1 MPTGYEQIRPLKS
14 IVQSNGEVIL
24 AEFTDNDFI
33 SIESGGTG
41 ATSKVGARISLEVI
55 KYNEYQNLNSFEP
68 PTSSQLAL
76 NYDDGKMYYSHNNE
90 WISISDTLAKHST
103 DMGFNNVESFVF
115 NDRFITVYNDGIL
128 EVDLYIDDITGR
140 LDVIEGD
147 VNTSGSILHTVQE
160 NIDLLLDGVI
170 PELDTLKEIA
180 TSLGDAVDIKVQ
192 LDNIGTNL
200 ATETS
205 DRITADNAITTLLS
219 IEIADRIADD
229 NTITSNLTSLSD
241 KINIIESDVDTDGS
255 ILHTVQENINLL
267 LDGVIPELDTLKE
280 IATSLG
286 DTVDFKSQY
295 DITVSDL
302 LALNTK
308 VDGIDSQVGNSQQI
322 LDIVQGQVDNLLDG
336 VVPELNTLQKIAISL
351 GNAVDIKDQLDVV
364 SNNLTTETT
373 DRTAADDVLTTNLAT
388 EVSDRIDDINN
399 ISSILNNFSYDG
411 HDNNVLNDTH
421 PTGLMLDKQTG
432 KYKPSLLNLG
442 HFIPFKRKNGDVDDI
457 NLISTFDGNVLIDSK
472 LRFWQHN
479 GIQDDISFIIQ

>member
-1 MPTGYEQIRPLKS
+1 
-14 IVQSNGEVIL
+14 
-24 AEFTDNDFI
+24 
-33 SIESGGTG
+33 
-41 ATSKVGARISLEVI
+41 
-55 KYNEYQNLNSFEP
+55 
-68 PTSSQLAL
+68 
-76 NYDDGKMYYSHNNE
+76 MYYSHNNE

-103 DMGFNNVESFVF
+103 DVGFNNVESFVF

-147 VNTSGSILHTVQE
+147 VNTDGSILHTVQENIDLLLGGVIPELDTLKEIATSLGDAVDIKVQLDTIGSNLVTETSDRITSDNTLTSNLSILSDKLDVIEGDVNTDGSILHTVQE

-180 TSLGDAVDIKVQ
+180 TSLGGA
-192 LDNIGTNL
+192 
-200 ATETS
+200 
-205 DRITADNAITTLLS
+205 
-219 IEIADRIADD
+219 
-229 NTITSNLTSLSD
+229 
-241 KINIIESDVDTDGS
+241 
-255 ILHTVQENINLL
+255 
-267 LDGVIPELDTLKE
+267 
-280 IATSLG
+280 
-286 DTVDFKSQY
+286 VDFKSQY

-308 VDGIDSQVGNSQQI
+308 VDDIDSQVGNSEQI
-322 LDIVQGQVDNLLDG
+322 LNIVQGQVDNLLDG
-336 VVPELNTLQKIAISL
+336 VVPELNTLQKIANSL
-351 GNAVDIKDQLDVV
+351 GNEVDIKDQLDVV
-364 SNNLTTETT
+364 SNNLI
-373 DRTAADDVLTTNLAT
+373 T
-388 EVSDRIDDINN
+388 EVSDRIYDINN

-479 GIQDDISFIIQ
+479 GIQDDISFILQ

>member
-1 MPTGYEQIRPLKS
+1 MPTGYEQVRPLKS
-14 IVQSNGEVIL
+14 IIQSNGEVIL

-103 DMGFNNVESFVF
+103 DVGFNNVESFVF

-192 LDNIGTNL
+192 LDTIGTNL

-205 DRITADNAITTLLS
+205 
-219 IEIADRIADD
+219 DRIADD

-286 DTVDFKSQY
+286 GAVDFKSQY

-308 VDGIDSQVGNSQQI
+308 VDGIDSQVGNSEQI
-322 LDIVQGQVDNLLDG
+322 LNIVQGQVDNLLDG
-336 VVPELNTLQKIAISL
+336 VVPELNTLQKIANSL
-351 GNAVDIKDQLDVV
+351 GNAVDVKDQLDVV
-364 SNNLTTETT
+364 STNLTTETT
-373 DRTAADDVLTTNLAT
+373 DRTSADAVLTTNLAT

-442 HFIPFKRKNGDVDDI
+442 HFISFKRKNGDVDDI
-457 NLISTFDGNVLIDSK
+457 NLISTLDGDILLSST
-472 LRFWQHN
+472 LRFWQHDGTSDN
-479 GIQDDISFIIQ
+479 ISLILQ

>member
-1 MPTGYEQIRPLKS
+1 
-14 IVQSNGEVIL
+14 
-24 AEFTDNDFI
+24 
-33 SIESGGTG
+33 
-41 ATSKVGARISLEVI
+41 VGARISLEVI

-103 DMGFNNVESFVF
+103 DVGFNNVESFVF

-192 LDNIGTNL
+192 LDTIGTNL
-200 ATETS
+200 ATESS
-205 DRITADNAITTLLS
+205 DRITS
-219 IEIADRIADD
+219 D
-229 NTITSNLTSLSD
+229 NTLTSNLSILSD
-241 KINIIESDVDTDGS
+241 KLDVIEGDVNTDGS
-255 ILHTVQENINLL
+255 ILHTVQENIDLL

-286 DTVDFKSQY
+286 GAVDFKSQY

-308 VDGIDSQVGNSQQI
+308 VDGIDSQVGNSEQI
-322 LDIVQGQVDNLLDG
+322 LNIVQGQVDNLLDG
-336 VVPELNTLQKIAISL
+336 VVPELNTLQKIANSL
-351 GNAVDIKDQLDVV
+351 GNAVDVKDQLDVV
-364 SNNLTTETT
+364 STNLTTETT
-373 DRTAADDVLTTNLAT
+373 DRTSADAVLTTNLAT

-442 HFIPFKRKNGDVDDI
+442 HFISFKRKNGDVDDI
-457 NLISTFDGNVLIDSK
+457 NLISTLDGDILLSST
-472 LRFWQHN
+472 LRFWQHDGTSDN
-479 GIQDDISFIIQ
+479 ISLILQ

>member
-1 MPTGYEQIRPLKS
+1 MPTGYEQVRPLKS

-103 DMGFNNVESFVF
+103 DVGFNNVESFVF

-192 LDNIGTNL
+192 LDTIGTNL
-200 ATETS
+200 ATESS
-205 DRITADNAITTLLS
+205 DRITS
-219 IEIADRIADD
+219 D
-229 NTITSNLTSLSD
+229 NTLTSNLSILSD
-241 KINIIESDVDTDGS
+241 KLDVIEGDVNTDGS
-255 ILHTVQENINLL
+255 ILHTVQENIDLL

-286 DTVDFKSQY
+286 GAVDFKSQY

-308 VDGIDSQVGNSQQI
+308 VDGIDSQVGNSEQI
-322 LDIVQGQVDNLLDG
+322 LNIVQGQVDNLLDG
-336 VVPELNTLQKIAISL
+336 VVPELNTLQKIANSL
-351 GNAVDIKDQLDVV
+351 GNAVDVKDQLDVV
-364 SNNLTTETT
+364 STNLTTETT
-373 DRTAADDVLTTNLAT
+373 DRTSADAVLTTNLAT

-442 HFIPFKRKNGDVDDI
+442 HFISFKRKNGDVDDI
-457 NLISTFDGNVLIDSK
+457 NLISTLDGDILLSST
-472 LRFWQHN
+472 LRFWQHDGTSDN
-479 GIQDDISFIIQ
+479 ISLILQ

>member
-24 AEFTDNDFI
+24 AEFTDDNYI
-33 SIESGGTG
+33 SIETGGTS
-41 ATSKVGARISLEVI
+41 ATNKEGARISLEVI
-55 KYNEYQNLNSFEP
+55 KYNEYQNLSLFEP

-103 DMGFNNVESFVF
+103 DVGFNNVESFVF

-147 VNTSGSILHTVQE
+147 VNTDGSILHTVQENIDLLLGGVIPELDTLKEIATSLGDAVDIKVQLDTIGSNLVTETSDRITSDNTLTSNLSILSDKLDVIEGDVNTDGSILHTVQE

-180 TSLGDAVDIKVQ
+180 TSLGGA
-192 LDNIGTNL
+192 
-200 ATETS
+200 
-205 DRITADNAITTLLS
+205 
-219 IEIADRIADD
+219 
-229 NTITSNLTSLSD
+229 
-241 KINIIESDVDTDGS
+241 
-255 ILHTVQENINLL
+255 
-267 LDGVIPELDTLKE
+267 
-280 IATSLG
+280 
-286 DTVDFKSQY
+286 VDFKSQY

-308 VDGIDSQVGNSQQI
+308 VDDIDSQVGNSEQI
-322 LDIVQGQVDNLLDG
+322 LNIVQGQVDNLLDG
-336 VVPELNTLQKIAISL
+336 VVPELNTLQKIANSL
-351 GNAVDIKDQLDVV
+351 GNEVDIKDQLDVV
-364 SNNLTTETT
+364 SNNLI
-373 DRTAADDVLTTNLAT
+373 T
-388 EVSDRIDDINN
+388 EVSDRIYDINN

-479 GIQDDISFIIQ
+479 GIQDDISFILQ